1 MATFNATGVASE
13 KRYCRLY
20 NGRIRMGGYVGF
32 KPFHAKV
39 TFDGTRIIAVTD
51 AFMPSADMPSL
62 AEIIPS
68 MCETFG
74 YDLDEVG
81 RQQAVLG

>member
-1 MATFNATGVASE
+1 
-13 KRYCRLY
+13 
-20 NGRIRMGGYVGF
+20 MGGYVGF